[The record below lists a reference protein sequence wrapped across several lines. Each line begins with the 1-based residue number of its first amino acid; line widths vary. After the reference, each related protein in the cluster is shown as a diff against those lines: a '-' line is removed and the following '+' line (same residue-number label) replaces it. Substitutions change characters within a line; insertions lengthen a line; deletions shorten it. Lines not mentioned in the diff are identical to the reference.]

1 MTARE
6 RTLLIAGLVGGI
18 ILGGISFWMLA
29 ARPGKEAAPAAPPA
43 ASAAAPVDHAAPEAA
58 PAAGDEIEL
67 SPREREAV
75 GLKTYV
81 VAMRTVGEELRTVGR
96 VEQAETQLSTIS
108 ARVGGRLDKLFI
120 DFTGQPVRRG
130 QAVASIYSP
139 QVVASAEEYKLAQQ
153 ARSNLGSSA
162 HP

>member
-6 RTLLIAGLVGGI
+6 RTLLITGLAGGI

-43 ASAAAPVDHAAPEAA
+43 ASTAPAEHSAREAA

-67 SPREREAV
+67 SPHEQEAV

-81 VAMRTVGEELRTVGR
+81 VSTRTVGEELRTVGR
-96 VEQAETQLSTIS
+96 EI
-108 ARVGGRLDKLFI
+108 GR
-120 DFTGQPVRRG
+120 
-130 QAVASIYSP
+130 
-139 QVVASAEEYKLAQQ
+139 
-153 ARSNLGSSA
+153 A
-162 HP
+162 HV